1 MYVTLWS
8 YPLNE
13 VPYCRNKWCRGW
25 SGWDRDAIHPVTR
38 HCTIKMILKLL
49 FQEKKSYIIINN
61 AFDFRCWE
69 AEQHRSGFQQHRD
82 HHLGRRCSQTPS
94 MQCQLMGKYLEFCW
108 KLIQQSVHID
118 RSPCNSVY
126 IVSNLFFF
134 ILGWPPVLH
143 CYLWQERA
151 LTLFLICILSVCLA
165 LNVWCVLCHSAVW
178 LH

>member
-1 MYVTLWS
+1 MQLPPTTIYIQCMYVTLWS

-108 KLIQQSVHID
+108 KLIQQSVHTD

-126 IVSNLFFF
+126 IVSNLFF
-134 ILGWPPVLH
+134 
-143 CYLWQERA
+143 
-151 LTLFLICILSVCLA
+151 LFWDGHLYY
-165 LNVWCVLCHSAVW
+165 SAMCGRKEP
-178 LH
+178 LPYF